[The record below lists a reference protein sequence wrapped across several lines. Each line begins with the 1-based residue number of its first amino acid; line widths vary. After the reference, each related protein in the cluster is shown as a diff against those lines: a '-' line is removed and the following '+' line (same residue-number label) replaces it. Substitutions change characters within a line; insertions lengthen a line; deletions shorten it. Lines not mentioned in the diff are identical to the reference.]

1 MKAHGTIPPA
11 PPRQIGTWL
20 ILGGLLALI
29 VASFA
34 SLPLQ
39 WSAFFTAEAMDS
51 AGEFLAGFAPP
62 DTAPAFLS
70 KTLGAFWETLEIG
83 RASCRERVF

>member
-1 MKAHGTIPPA
+1 MKTDTTPRTTIPTP

-34 SLPLQ
+34 S
-39 WSAFFTAEAMDS
+39 
-51 AGEFLAGFAPP
+51 
-62 DTAPAFLS
+62 
-70 KTLGAFWETLEIG
+70 
-83 RASCRERVF
+83 